1 MRFTIDREQF
11 LKSLNAV
18 GHAIAPKIAIAMLA
32 NYRIALTEKGLE
44 ILGSNNEISIRSI
57 VPYMIGGR
65 EIIRAGILAV
75 DAGQMEAARSLG
87 LSKGTSMMLV
97 VLPQAIK
104 NILPALANELDTM
117 VKESS
122 ICSVLGMAELMWG
135 AKTVANTTYKTLSP
149 YVLAAL
155 VYFLINFPASKA
167 IEAIER
173 RMRRGDR
180 R

>member
-65 EIIRAGILAV
+65 EIIRAGIP
-75 DAGQMEAARSLG
+75 G
-87 LSKGTSMMLV
+87 
-97 VLPQAIK
+97 AI
-104 NILPALANELDTM
+104 
-117 VKESS
+117 
-122 ICSVLGMAELMWG
+122 
-135 AKTVANTTYKTLSP
+135 
-149 YVLAAL
+149 
-155 VYFLINFPASKA
+155 LINAHKLSE
-167 IEAIER
+167 IVR
-173 RMRRGDR
+173 RMEGQELLKR
-180 R
+180 